1 MIDDEADDTETMM
14 CTLSG
19 RVHGSQPSSEPC
31 DDGGHL
37 SSSRS
42 SRIMTRSFVVV
53 STCFKRSYAVKINI
67 DAHTNA
73 HTKKTNATDDV
84 RRQRYGKTP
93 TP

>member
-53 STCFKRSYAVKINI
+53 STCFKRSYAVKTNI
-67 DAHTNA
+67 DAHTDKQNIPVNA
-73 HTKKTNATDDV
+73 KRKKQMQQTT
-84 RRQRYGKTP
+84 
-93 TP
+93 